1 MSYPNREAM
10 FFTRE
15 KQDTVRAIRIVNG
28 VFCAREKNDTSNQKR
43 AEVSRQVSRLE
54 KVLAAPSLPSCFAV
68 VQRDN
73 LFFYKKTKERCCGY
87 CTCWFTRDV
96 TPAMLVV
103 KNNSI
108 SLLWEL
114 NSIFTYI
121 LRKKILL
128 Y

>member
-15 KQDTVRAIRIVNG
+15 KQDTVRAIRIVND

-68 VQRDN
+68 VQ
-73 LFFYKKTKERCCGY
+73 
-87 CTCWFTRDV
+87 
-96 TPAMLVV
+96 
-103 KNNSI
+103 
-108 SLLWEL
+108 
-114 NSIFTYI
+114 
-121 LRKKILL
+121 LR
-128 Y
+128 